1 MTCYKPDSESVIDS
15 FRTSGPPTTPQ
26 NQRGAVLARNLSS
39 GIRVLSLHYIDN
51 KLSCSYRMM
60 LSASGDFMA
69 DLTTHKFAIWAYGNG
84 NGGPSRHSRD
94 ERGASASAI
103 NLRFPVILITVV
115 TNFRIHLKASHKVLV
130 RLFL

>member
-1 MTCYKPDSESVIDS
+1 MGVTCYKPDNKSSVIDS
-15 FRTSGPPTTPQ
+15 FRTSGPPRT
-26 NQRGAVLARNLSS
+26 RGAVLASNLSS

-51 KLSCSYRMM
+51 RLLCRYRRM

-84 NGGPSRHSRD
+84 NGGPSRHNME

-103 NLRFPVILITVV
+103 NLRFKVILITVV
-115 TNFRIHLKASHKVLV
+115 INFRIHLKASHEVLV
-130 RLFL
+130 RSFL